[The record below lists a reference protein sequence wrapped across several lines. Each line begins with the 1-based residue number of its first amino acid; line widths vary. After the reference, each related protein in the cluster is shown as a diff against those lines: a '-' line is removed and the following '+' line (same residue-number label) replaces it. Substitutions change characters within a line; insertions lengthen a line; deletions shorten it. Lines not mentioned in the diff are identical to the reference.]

1 MNYIKLI
8 YLSVFCGIITI
19 LAFFNI
25 VYSFYLN
32 LYLNLNTYIYTFF
45 ISIFLSLIFY
55 IAKNNNEKKTTIY
68 EKILT
73 ILLGYFLL
81 PLIISIPFYFSI
93 YNLTFINSFFEAISG
108 FTSTGFTI
116 FNNINHI
123 DQSLIL
129 WRSASQWVGGLYFL
143 FSIIVLID
151 IFDHSFKKSLTN
163 FISFNKAETLKQS
176 LKIFLL
182 YSTMTLVIFIILN
195 IFDVRLFNSLNLAM
209 TIISSGGF
217 LPSNDLSNILIK
229 NSQIIITSLLML
241 TSFFS
246 IFLTY
251 NLFFTKNHNLNFF
264 NEDIHLLIY
273 FLTLLLIF
281 FIFPNY
287 DNNFSQL
294 FLSLTSSV
302 SNIGFSLN
310 NDLPNL
316 SFIFLI
322 FVMIGGSFFSTSS
335 GIRFLKVY
343 SLFKYS
349 INEILS
355 YSRPKNIYINKHLFS
370 KEFFKIDEI
379 YKYFLSILIFI
390 LSLLFLTFLLT
401 LSGIEFESS
410 FKLSILTLMNTVNS
424 SMYGLSDFSFYDL
437 HFLNKYYL
445 IFFMIMGRFELL
457 TLLIVCKKFLFKN
470 WIRTIN
476 IFNIFICTLSSAG

>member
-1 MNYIKLI
+1 MNNIKLI
-8 YLSVFCGIITI
+8 YLSIFCGIISI
-19 LAFFNI
+19 LSFFNI
-25 VYSFYLN
+25 VYSYYLN
-32 LYLNLNTYIYTFF
+32 LYLNLNTYIYTFVA
-45 ISIFLSLIFY
+45 SILLALLFYLS
-55 IAKNNNEKKTTIY
+55 KGNEATKITIY

-81 PLIISIPFYFSI
+81 PLIIAIPFYFSI
-93 YNLTFINSFFEAISG
+93 YNLTFVNSYFEAISG

-116 FNNINHI
+116 FDNINHI

-182 YSTMTLVIFIILN
+182 YSLITLGIFVILN
-195 IFDVRLFNSLNLAM
+195 IFEIRMFNSLNLAM
-209 TIISSGGF
+209 TVISSGGF
-217 LPSNDLSNILIK
+217 LPSNNLSNILIN
-229 NSQIIITSLLML
+229 NSQIIIISLLML

-246 IFLTY
+246 IFLIY
-251 NLFFTKNHNLNFF
+251 NLFFTKNYNINFF
-264 NEDIHLLIY
+264 NEDIHLLFY
-273 FLTLLLIF
+273 FLTILSIF
-281 FIFPNY
+281 FIFLNF
-287 DNNFSQL
+287 DNNFSEIL
-294 FLSLTSSV
+294 LSVTSSI

-310 NDLPNL
+310 NSSKNL

-322 FVMIGGSFFSTSS
+322 LVMIGGSFFSTSS
-335 GIRFLKVY
+335 GIRFLKIY

-370 KEFFKIDEI
+370 KESFQLNEI
-379 YKYFLSILIFI
+379 YKYFLTVIIFI
-390 LSLLFLTFLLT
+390 ISLLFLTFLLT
-401 LSGIEFESS
+401 LNGIEFEKS

-424 SMYGLSDFSFYDL
+424 SMYGLNAFSFYDL
-437 HFLNKYYL
+437 HFLTKYYL
-445 IFFMIMGRFELL
+445 IFFMIIGRLELL
-457 TLLIVCKKFLFKN
+457 TLLIICKKFLFKN
-470 WIRTIN
+470 
-476 IFNIFICTLSSAG
+476 

>member
-1 MNYIKLI
+1 MNNIKLI
-8 YLSVFCGIITI
+8 YLSIFCGVISI
-19 LAFFNI
+19 LSFFNI
-25 VYSFYLN
+25 VYSYYLN
-32 LYLNLNTYIYTFF
+32 LYLNLNTYFYTF
-45 ISIFLSLIFY
+45 ILSIFLTIIFY
-55 IAKNNNEKKTTIY
+55 VSRKNDKNKVNIY

-93 YNLTFINSFFEAISG
+93 YNLTFADSYFEAISG

-116 FNNINHI
+116 FENINHI

-129 WRSASQWVGGLYFL
+129 WRSSSQWIGGLYFL
-143 FSIIVLID
+143 FSIILLID

-182 YSTMTLVIFIILN
+182 YSIITLGIFIILN
-195 IFDVRLFNSLNLAM
+195 ISGIRLFNSLNLAM
-209 TIISSGGF
+209 TVISSGGF
-217 LPSNDLSNILIK
+217 LPSNNLSNILI
-229 NSQIIITSLLML
+229 NNYQIIIISLLML

-246 IFLTY
+246 IFLVY
-251 NLFFTKNHNLNFF
+251 NLMFTKNHNINFF
-264 NEDIHLLIY
+264 NEDIHLLFY
-273 FLTLLLIF
+273 FIILTLIF
-281 FIFPNY
+281 FIFLNFN
-287 DNNFSQL
+287 NNFSEL

-310 NDLPNL
+310 NNSTNL
-316 SFIFLI
+316 SFIFLLL
-322 FVMIGGSFFSTSS
+322 VMIGGSFFSTSS
-335 GIRFLKVY
+335 GIRFLKIY

-370 KEFFKIDEI
+370 KEFFQLDEI
-379 YKYFLSILIFI
+379 YKYFLSVIIFI

-437 HFLNKYYL
+437 HFLTKYYI
-445 IFFMIMGRFELL
+445 IFFMIIGRLELL
-457 TLLIVCKKFLFKN
+457 TLLIICKKFLFKN
-470 WIRTIN
+470 
-476 IFNIFICTLSSAG
+476 

>member
-8 YLSVFCGIITI
+8 YLSIFCGIIAI
-19 LAFFNI
+19 LSFFNI
-25 VYSFYLN
+25 VYSYYLN
-32 LYLNLNTYIYTFF
+32 LYLNLNTYIYTCLIATLLTLLFF
-45 ISIFLSLIFY
+45 I
-55 IAKNNNEKKTTIY
+55 AKGNDEKKTTIY

-81 PLIISIPFYFSI
+81 PIIISIPFYFSI
-93 YNLTFINSFFEAISG
+93 YNLTFINSYFEAISG

-143 FSIIVLID
+143 FSIILLID

-176 LKIFLL
+176 LKIFFL
-182 YSTMTLVIFIILN
+182 YSLITLGIFIILN
-195 IFDVRLFNSLNLAM
+195 IFEVRLFNSLNISM

-217 LPSNDLSNILIK
+217 LPSNNLSNILIN
-229 NSQIIITSLLML
+229 NSQIVITSLLML

-246 IFLTY
+246 IFLSY
-251 NLFFTKNHNLNFF
+251 NLVFTKNRNINFF
-264 NEDIHLLIY
+264 NEDIHLLFY
-273 FLTLLLIF
+273 FLILLIIF
-281 FIFPNY
+281 FIFLNF
-287 DNNFSQL
+287 DNNFSEL

-310 NDLPNL
+310 NNSSNL

-322 FVMIGGSFFSTSS
+322 IVMIGGSFFSTSS

-370 KEFFKIDEI
+370 KEFFQLNEI
-379 YKYFLSILIFI
+379 YKYFLSVIVFI
-390 LSLLFLTFLLT
+390 VSLLFLSFLLT
-401 LSGIEFESS
+401 LSGIEFENS
-410 FKLSILTLMNTVNS
+410 FKLSVLTLMNTVNS
-424 SMYGLSDFSFYDL
+424 SMYGLADFNFYEL
-437 HFLNKYYL
+437 HFFTKYYL
-445 IFFMIMGRFELL
+445 IFFMIMGRLELL
-457 TLLIVCKKFLFKN
+457 TLLIICKKFLFK
-470 WIRTIN
+470 
-476 IFNIFICTLSSAG
+476 S

>member
-8 YLSVFCGIITI
+8 YLSIFCGIISI

-25 VYSFYLN
+25 VYSYYLN
-32 LYLNLNTYIYTFF
+32 LYLNLNTYIYTFL
-45 ISIFLSLIFY
+45 ISIFLTIVFY
-55 IAKNNNEKKTTIY
+55 ITKKIDEKKETIF

-81 PLIISIPFYFSI
+81 PIIISIPFYFSI
-93 YNLTFINSFFEAISG
+93 YNLTFINSYFEATSG

-143 FSIIVLID
+143 FSIILLID

-182 YSTMTLVIFIILN
+182 YSSITLVIFIILN
-195 IFDVRLFNSLNLAM
+195 IFGIRTFNSLNLAM
-209 TIISSGGF
+209 TVISSGGF
-217 LPSNDLSNILIK
+217 LPSNSLSSILIN

-251 NLFFTKNHNLNFF
+251 NLIFTKNHNLNFF
-264 NEDIHLLIY
+264 NEDIHLLFY
-273 FLTLLLIF
+273 FLILLFIF
-281 FIFPNY
+281 FIFFNFN
-287 DNNFSQL
+287 NNFSEL
-294 FLSLTSSV
+294 LLSVTSSV
-302 SNIGFSLN
+302 SNIGFSIGN
-310 NDLPNL
+310 NSLNL
-316 SFIFLI
+316 SFVFLI
-322 FVMIGGSFFSTSS
+322 LVMIGGSFFSTSS
-335 GIRFLKVY
+335 GIRFLKIY

-370 KEFFKIDEI
+370 KEFFKLSEI
-379 YKYFLSILIFI
+379 YKYFLTVIIFI

-401 LSGIEFESS
+401 ISGIDFESS

-424 SMYGLSDFSFYDL
+424 SMYGLGDLNFYDL
-437 HFLNKYYL
+437 QFFTKCYL
-445 IFFMIMGRFELL
+445 IFFMIMGRLELL
-457 TLLIVCKKFLFKN
+457 TLLIICKKFLFKN
-470 WIRTIN
+470 
-476 IFNIFICTLSSAG
+476 